1 MKFIVSNDENELDV
15 TNASEDLLKSKD
27 SLFRLEPNQLVEIQ
41 DKMKSIRDNF
51 DVVKK
56 QAQWNAENS
65 IAMLD
70 GKPMKE
76 QELKDVKELD
86 KVEIIELGTDWAID
100 EFLFKTGED
109 VILPN
114 TCNSIEVVT
123 KEIAESNDMDWIT
136 GTPEISLEERKT
148 YKVGEILSD
157 YTKLDNKY
165 YFKFM

>member
-1 MKFIVSNDENELDV
+1 MKFIVS
-15 TNASEDLLKSKD
+15 KD
-27 SLFRLEPNQLVEIQ
+27 SLFQLEPNQLVEIQ
-41 DKMKSIRDNF
+41 DKAKSIRDNF
-51 DVVKK
+51 DVIKK

-65 IAMLD
+65 IAILSD
-70 GKPMKE
+70 GTPTKE
-76 QELKDVKELD
+76 QELKDVEELD
-86 KVEIIELGTDWAID
+86 KVEIILLDANYEVD
-100 EFLFKTGED
+100 EFDFLYANGKC
-109 VILPN
+109 LPSS
-114 TCNSIEVVT
+114 CFHIEVVT

>member
-76 QELKDVKELD
+76 QELKDVKELG

-123 KEIAESNDMDWIT
+123 KEVAESNDMDWIT